1 MEDTWNL
8 IRQGGP
14 TMVPLLI
21 CSVLAVAVTLERLW
35 ALRRR
40 RVLPEPL
47 VSRVRA
53 FPEPGDP
60 AGLVEEAER
69 APGPLAAVVLAVL
82 EAPPH
87 ERELAVEKVQAA
99 GRRAVRQLDR
109 GLLVL
114 EIVAAISPLL
124 GLFGTVLGMFSTF
137 QVIAEQGLGDP
148 GALSGG
154 ISEALVTTIFGLGIA
169 IPTVVAQGYLSRRV
183 DDLVVEI
190 EEHGEHLLTRLY
202 PHAPPAPAEPERVHL
217 AAGERER

>member
-202 PHAPPAPAEPERVHL
+202 PHAPPAPAEPERLPL